1 MSEVLAAV
9 LPPIGVALLFVVVI
23 RAIVGADR
31 RERAA
36 RQKIEADIER
46 RRSESE

>member
-9 LPPIGVALLFVVVI
+9 LPPIGVLLLFVIVI

-36 RQKIEADIER
+36 RKKIDEDIER
-46 RRSESE
+46 RRAENE